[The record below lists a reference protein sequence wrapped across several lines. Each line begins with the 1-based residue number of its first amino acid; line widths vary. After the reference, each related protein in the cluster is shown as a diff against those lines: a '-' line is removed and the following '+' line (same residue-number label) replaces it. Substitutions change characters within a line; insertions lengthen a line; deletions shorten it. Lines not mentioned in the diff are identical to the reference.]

1 MPTKIFPAYLFLGEE
16 SFLKQEAIEKLKST
30 LLDKNTQELNYN
42 TFYAKDKN
50 FNVSQMLDDLDTMPL
65 LSKRRLVVLK
75 EADSITASARASI
88 LSYLESPRESSVFV
102 IESDLPAIK
111 GEFLLKASKAAH
123 LIYHRKLTGTG
134 INTWLVKRAGLAGKK
149 ISIEAINAIKEN
161 LPNELR
167 VISSN
172 MDNIIL
178 YVGKR
183 PLIKKQDIEN
193 IIGVSPSHTAFDL
206 IDAIGKKDAK
216 RALRIFSTL
225 KRDKKRETELLGLLA
240 WNARMLLRIKE
251 LFRIK
256 NNMEMQQDL
265 GLSPRAFER
274 ILRHASMLK
283 KKEIL
288 VLLDEILRS
297 DLAIKTG
304 TSPGAVI
311 ERLIVKTCT

>member
-16 SFLKQEAIEKLKST
+16 GFLKQEAIEKLKST
-30 LLDKNTQELNYN
+30 LLDKNTQDLNYN

-50 FNVSQMLDDLDTMPL
+50 FNVSQMLDDLDTMPF
-65 LSKRRLVVLK
+65 LSKRRLVILK
-75 EADSITASARASI
+75 EADSVTVSAKTSI

-111 GEFLLKASKAAH
+111 GDFLLKASKAAH
-123 LIYHRKLTGTG
+123 LIYHRKLTDSS

-149 ISIEAINAIKEN
+149 ISTEAIDAIKEN
-161 LPNELR
+161 LPNDLR

-193 IIGVSPSHTAFDL
+193 IVGVSPSHTAFDL
-206 IDAIGKKDAK
+206 IDAIGEKDAK

-256 NNMEMQQDL
+256 NNMEMRQDL
-265 GLSPRAFER
+265 DLSPRVFER

-288 VLLDEILRS
+288 ALLDEILRS

-311 ERLIVKTCT
+311 ERLIVRMCI

>member
-1 MPTKIFPAYLFLGEE
+1 MPTKIFPVYLFLGEE
-16 SFLKQEAIEKLKST
+16 GFLKQEAVENLKST
-30 LLDKNTQELNYN
+30 LLDKNTQDLNYN
-42 TFYAKDKN
+42 IFHAKDKD
-50 FNVSQMLDDLDTMPL
+50 FNVSSMLDSLDTMPF

-75 EADSITASARASI
+75 EADSVTASVKTSI

-102 IESDLPAIK
+102 IESDLPVIK

-123 LIYHRKLTGTG
+123 LVYHRKLTDPG
-134 INTWLVKRAGLAGKK
+134 INAWLVKKAGLAEKK

-161 LPNELR
+161 LPNDLR

-172 MDNIIL
+172 MDSIIL

-183 PLIKKQDIEN
+183 PLIKKQDIDN
-193 IIGVSPSHTAFDL
+193 IIGASPSHTAFDL
-206 IDAIGKKDAK
+206 IDTIGEKDAK
-216 RALRIFSTL
+216 KALCIFSTL

-251 LFRIK
+251 LFKIK
-256 NNMEMQQDL
+256 NNMEMRQDL

-304 TSPGAVI
+304 ASPAAVI
-311 ERLIVKTCT
+311 ERLIVKMCA

>member
-16 SFLKQEAIEKLKST
+16 GFLKQEAIEKLKST
-30 LLDKNTQELNYN
+30 LLDKKTQDLNYN
-42 TFYAKDKN
+42 IFYAKDKN
-50 FNVSQMLDDLDTMPL
+50 FNVSQMLDDLDTMPF

-75 EADSITASARASI
+75 EADSVTASAKTSI
-88 LSYLESPRESSVFV
+88 LSYLEKPRESSVFV

-111 GEFLLKASKAAH
+111 GDFLLKASKAAH
-123 LIYHRKLTGTG
+123 LIYYRKLTETD
-134 INTWLVKRAGLAGKK
+134 INTWLIKRAGLAGKK
-149 ISIEAINAIKEN
+149 ISMEAINAIKEN
-161 LPNELR
+161 LPNDLR

-178 YVGKR
+178 YAGKR

-206 IDAIGKKDAK
+206 IDAVGKKDAK
-216 RALRIFSTL
+216 GALRIFSTL

-256 NNMEMQQDL
+256 NKMEMQQDL
-265 GLSPRAFER
+265 GLSPRVFER

-288 VLLDEILRS
+288 TLLDEILRS
-297 DLAIKTG
+297 DLDIKTG
-304 TSPGAVI
+304 ASPSMVL
-311 ERLIVKTCT
+311 ERLLVKMCA